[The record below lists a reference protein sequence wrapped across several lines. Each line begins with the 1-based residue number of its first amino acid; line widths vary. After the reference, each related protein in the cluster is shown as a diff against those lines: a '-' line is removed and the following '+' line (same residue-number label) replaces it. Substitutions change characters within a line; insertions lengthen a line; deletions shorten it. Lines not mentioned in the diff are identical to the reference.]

1 VKPRWNPLKVKS
13 KEGKKME
20 EMEEKRAKIVE
31 MLSRKIEWNKGKWE
45 RLNDKEQE
53 LKNTEERKQVM
64 ERKFHYLTVYTT
76 TENIL
81 ADVLRVLDG
90 KI

>member
-1 VKPRWNPLKVKS
+1 M
-13 KEGKKME
+13 EKKRE
-20 EMEEKRAKIVE
+20 KIVE
-31 MLSRKIEWNKGKWE
+31 LLSKKVEWSKRKWE
-45 RLNDKEQE
+45 KLNEKEQA
-53 LKNTEERKQVM
+53 LRNTGKEEERAKVM
-64 ERKFHYLTVYTT
+64 ELAHHYLTIYTT

>member
-13 KEGKKME
+13 KEGKK
-20 EMEEKRAKIVE
+20 MEEKRAKIVE

>member
-1 VKPRWNPLKVKS
+1 
-13 KEGKKME
+13 
-20 EMEEKRAKIVE
+20 MEEKREKIVE
-31 MLSRKIEWNKGKWE
+31 MLNRKIEWNKGKWE
-45 RLNDKEQE
+45 KLNDKEQA
-53 LKNTEERKQVM
+53 LKNTGRDEERAKVR
-64 ERKFHYLTVYTT
+64 ELSHHYLTVYTT

>member
-1 VKPRWNPLKVKS
+1 
-13 KEGKKME
+13 
-20 EMEEKRAKIVE
+20 MEEKRAKIVE